1 VHEVPITAKK
11 SLGDYAEVIGEKRYE
26 HLRTLAKAAKGRSML
41 HINATAYGGG
51 VAEILQNLVP
61 LLRDAGVDAHWAV
74 LDAPP
79 AFYDITKKIH
89 NALQGMKLDLSE
101 TEKKL
106 FLDVARENAAQLT
119 DADVV
124 LAHDP
129 QAVALRHFAKDRDRA
144 GWVWRCHIDLTNAHQ
159 PVWSFLRPFVEEH
172 DASIWTMPE
181 FVRPDLKQKVLIQ
194 APTIDPFS
202 TKNRDMPFDE
212 AREIVR
218 RFRVDP
224 ARPILL
230 QVSRFDPWKD
240 PLGVIDAYRLTKKEV
255 PGVQL
260 VMIGSLADDDPEG
273 QEYFDRTK
281 NHAGGDADVFLFTNL
296 DGVKDTEVNAFQRAS
311 TVVVQKSLREGFGL
325 VVAEGLWKGIPV
337 VAGKVGGIVI
347 QIQDGVSGYLV
358 SSAEECA
365 ARCLDLLR
373 DPALRKRMAAAG
385 REHVRE
391 NFLITRDLRDQLEL
405 VTTLAK
411 VSSAGSPRC

>member
-1 VHEVPITAKK
+1 MHEVPVTAKK
-11 SLGDYAEVIGEKRYE
+11 RVADYAEVIGEKRHE
-26 HLRTLAKAAKGRSML
+26 HLRTLAKAAAGRSML

-79 AFYDITKKIH
+79 AFYDITKKFH
-89 NALQGMKLDLSE
+89 NALQGMKLDISE

-106 FLDVARENAAQLT
+106 FLDVARENAEQLT
-119 DADVV
+119 EADVV

-129 QAVALRHFAKDRDRA
+129 QAVALRHFAKDPDRA

-172 DASIWTMPE
+172 DASIWTMPQ

-202 TKNRDMPFDE
+202 EKNRDLPIDE

-224 ARPILL
+224 SRPILL

-255 PGVQL
+255 PEVQL

-273 QEYFDRTK
+273 QEYLDRTRK
-281 NHAGGDADVFLFTNL
+281 HGGVDPDLFLFTNL
-296 DGVKDTEVNAFQRAS
+296 DGVKDREVNAFQRAS

-325 VVAEGLWKGIPV
+325 VVAEALWKGIPV

-347 QIQDGVSGYLV
+347 QIEDGVSGYLV
-358 SSAEECA
+358 SSPEECA
-365 ARCLDLLR
+365 ARCVDLLR
-373 DPALRKRMAAAG
+373 DAALRKRMAQAG
-385 REHVRE
+385 RECVRE
-391 NFLITRDLRDQLEL
+391 NFVITRDLRDQLEL

-411 VSSAGSPRC
+411 VPSGGS